1 MLLSVGV
8 LMIASVFPLFTFFF
22 LRSGHK
28 DNPDYRKDC
37 RNLLLNGML
46 VGLPVFGFSF
56 VCNILFNLTGF
67 GDKYPL
73 LRLVFDDLV
82 LAAFSEELMKFLC
95 AGKMIRKNRAHI
107 SYLDVIAFP
116 AIVAVGFELVESV
129 VYLFSSDPMQILVR
143 GVTNMHAAFG
153 LMQGFFLAQGFR
165 KNRKAP
171 HVLAVLIPTLIHA
184 LYNFGLG
191 KTMVDTAWGGVSLLL
206 AVLCLVLNIVAIFRI
221 RKARKDPELTR
232 PLFSEEDAE
241 G

>member
-1 MLLSVGV
+1 
-8 LMIASVFPLFTFFF
+8 
-22 LRSGHK
+22 
-28 DNPDYRKDC
+28 
-37 RNLLLNGML
+37 
-46 VGLPVFGFSF
+46 
-56 VCNILFNLTGF
+56 
-67 GDKYPL
+67 
-73 LRLVFDDLV
+73 
-82 LAAFSEELMKFLC
+82 
-95 AGKMIRKNRAHI
+95 MIRKNRACI
-107 SYLDVIAFP
+107 SYLDVIAYP

-191 KTMVDTAWGGVSLLL
+191 KTMVDTALGGVSLLL
-206 AVLCLVLNIVAIFRI
+206 AALCLVLNIVAIFRI
-221 RKARKDPELTR
+221 RKARRDPELIR